1 MRKGEE
7 LLRGLNITIPVKES
21 FITRLPIPIF
31 GPFKTLLLIL
41 EIFLVEFKMSPAEF
55 EIIVATHM
63 RSVAE
68 FEISRGADSRSNGK
82 VADIM
87 WPIALC
93 AVVVQH

>member
-1 MRKGEE
+1 MPIQRV
-7 LLRGLNITIPVKES
+7 TIPVKES
-21 FITRLPIPIF
+21 FITRLPILIF
-31 GPFKTLLLIL
+31 RPFKTLNPVLVT
-41 EIFLVEFKMSPAEF
+41 FLVEFKTSPAGF

-68 FEISRGADSRSNGK
+68 FEISRGADSRSKGK

-93 AVVVQH
+93 AVVVQHLI

>member
-1 MRKGEE
+1 MEYRHRRHCSHDTTS
-7 LLRGLNITIPVKES
+7 LLVRVVYSITIPVKES

-31 GPFKTLLLIL
+31 GPFKTLLLDL

-87 WPIALC
+87 
-93 AVVVQH
+93 

>member
-1 MRKGEE
+1 ME
-7 LLRGLNITIPVKES
+7 
-21 FITRLPIPIF
+21 
-31 GPFKTLLLIL
+31 FKT
-41 EIFLVEFKMSPAEF
+41 SPAEF

-68 FEISRGADSRSNGK
+68 FEISRGADSRSKGK

-87 WPIALC
+87 WPIAVC

>member
-1 MRKGEE
+1 ME
-7 LLRGLNITIPVKES
+7 
-21 FITRLPIPIF
+21 
-31 GPFKTLLLIL
+31 FKT
-41 EIFLVEFKMSPAEF
+41 SPAEF
-55 EIIVATHM
+55 EIIVATHR